1 MSIEA
6 LLKNLEEVKKPKTAK
21 PSADHDWFGVEK
33 GKEKNLSGFIGKIGD
48 KISVENVK
56 VVTSKYINGYY
67 GSSLLIRMKD
77 KDDNMITTFYSGQAN
92 AKPEIGAKMNIT
104 GTVKKHDIY
113 NEQKST
119 VITRAGWT
127 IV

>member
-21 PSADHDWFGVEK
+21 PSALDDWFGVEK
-33 GKEKNLSGFIGKIGD
+33 GEEKNLSGFIGKIGD

-92 AKPEIGAKMNIT
+92 AKPEIGAEMNIT

>member
-6 LLKNLEEVKKPKTAK
+6 LLKNLEEVKKPKTVK
-21 PSADHDWFGVEK
+21 PSALDDWFGVEK
-33 GKEKNLSGFIGKIGD
+33 GEEKNLSGFIGKIGD

-92 AKPEIGAKMNIT
+92 EKP
-104 GTVKKHDIY
+104 
-113 NEQKST
+113 
-119 VITRAGWT
+119 
-127 IV
+127 